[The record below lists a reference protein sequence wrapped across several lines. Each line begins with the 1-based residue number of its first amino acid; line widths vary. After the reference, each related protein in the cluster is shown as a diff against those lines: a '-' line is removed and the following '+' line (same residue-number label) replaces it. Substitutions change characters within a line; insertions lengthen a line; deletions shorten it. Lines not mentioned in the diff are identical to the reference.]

1 MEPVD
6 RKETQECTFLQQPNV
21 SLRDIEDTVAVVPR
35 SIGLGVSRDYDL
47 DREVPDALREIY
59 LNWKEAIIREHKLP
73 LQDFIPYIAKTNDRN
88 EIMILVEGKDIPRP
102 LEEHQPEPK
111 IFGYIRFVISQ
122 GKAEFIN
129 FESSFDD
136 QCLNLGRT
144 AKTEDNCLRGLQI
157 AALILCRE
165 NHHLRISANGCHWNF
180 GFNSQACLYSRA
192 TPSKA
197 KREMSIEGKPLK
209 LCADIHEDVAVTIGH
224 KGKPL
229 SLEDFQVWLRDTI
242 DLHETPGR
250 IRTPSGDLLLD
261 QYYQGR
267 LYFRGI
273 RVLQPVFEPGQA
285 FRFGYNLARGTVGR
299 DRQPLVNMEEIMAC
313 IHSIWER
320 AIEQA
325 GDVVLPKYLE
335 IFQGTPPPADARG
348 TDYLITET
356 TAHKMWDSLIHNSAG
371 AGVFYCLDSRRN
383 DDYPIIRSELRKEPG
398 TLPDSLWKIFRKYG
412 LVRYPKEELYKL
424 LQTSETVGL
433 LETVFAYS
441 VAHTLRALL
450 RLDPRTEKT
459 SISFVRCVSDA
470 VDMAYRAEQDTLYIH
485 EKWLWPHTTCQGAEQ
500 LAVPE
505 PDVFVWQH
513 TVEVLYHR
521 LLAVILNESEGR
533 RAGQNARHLLR
544 LAHHKLHFMPRNIQ
558 VALKDEKSLTVSF
571 YTGHSLL
578 FVEQYGVYVHYL
590 VILHRPN
597 CEVRTNNLIYNS
609 TKDTCACP
617 RKAVSLASRTARFS
631 GLNSGTWTP
640 TVVRMRGRDNIAQD
654 GSSASGLKALD
665 GELIGIP
672 PGAVSLLPSANTSH
686 TVKADDCDALLSSH
700 PTESDND
707 RTVAIA
713 ATERTVADAAPVAPK
728 IDGTQ
733 ERMIVSRNVS
743 PQPPGDIG
751 HVAAVEGNSCAASN
765 GTLFSESNHSPEDT
779 ILWNPLD
786 SGALMGG
793 PEETFAKAR
802 ETNDRLTTHE
812 ITEDVLGGANAR
824 HSSPLPTCP
833 HPAAG
838 VGNLEACQ
846 LYDNGQ
852 QLCEVAYHS
861 SSHIST
867 KTRPLQP
874 GMNYPELSRGTFA
887 KVELKSANAQ
897 CYNTVHYI
905 IYIHDIVRPF
915 PETALSPKL
924 MVTKY
929 SFIADH
935 LNFSAES
942 PIEKKKELVLH
953 FRTLDKM
960 GEESDS
966 EFICIND
973 IVSADTEQDRWSV
986 SHDFQKPSP
995 GSGFYARYAIQRDDQ
1010 PLSLFMTAL
1019 KPTLSNHSG
1028 TYRPPNFSPLPVAVV
1043 IDFSPEDLRMSS
1055 GFKEAG
1061 YRIGAAI
1068 GYDTQCYQP
1077 WKNLHPEASMNLGSP
1092 SSIILDIESG
1102 NLRLPELGSSSN
1114 PRIGIF
1120 SIWKEPQVTPSPGP
1134 DAPNLLEDYE
1144 TIFRWCRLTAQ
1155 SSSLNFD
1162 FIVLTSF
1169 QPTADKVFSTL
1180 LADTVAVLLEQGYS
1194 VTVRSIVLDYR
1205 EEKKESHV
1213 LLLFAAPCGTIPQWI
1228 DETLSDL
1235 QLTSLDG
1242 SSVLGNNMESTT
1254 TAETQCL
1261 VNSGSV
1267 TDAAHPEDKA
1277 DHDQATMRHGSLPIP
1292 DIAYQADRTGDDCQP
1307 CTRPCMTL
1315 DPIPRLTRNIATI
1328 VTRVIGELSKDSQ
1341 RPDEC
1346 TANIRP
1352 EDDSENAKRLRL

>member
-1 MEPVD
+1 M
-6 RKETQECTFLQQPNV
+6 
-21 SLRDIEDTVAVVPR
+21 AVVPR

-88 EIMILVEGKDIPRP
+88 EIMILVEGKDIPPP

-144 AKTEDNCLRGLQI
+144 AKTEDNCLRGLQV

-192 TPSKA
+192 TPSKV

-558 VALKDEKSLTVSF
+558 VALKDENSLTVSF

-713 ATERTVADAAPVAPK
+713 ATERTVGDAAPVAPK

-793 PEETFAKAR
+793 PEETLAKAR

-852 QLCEVAYHS
+852 QLREVAYHS

-867 KTRPLQP
+867 LTPSKIDGR
-874 GMNYPELSRGTFA
+874 SRMTY
-887 KVELKSANAQ
+887 KSLVSQ
-897 CYNTVHYI
+897 Q
-905 IYIHDIVRPF
+905 
-915 PETALSPKL
+915 
-924 MVTKY
+924 
-929 SFIADH
+929 
-935 LNFSAES
+935 
-942 PIEKKKELVLH
+942 KKKVDAMYQ
-953 FRTLDKM
+953 DKLKIEWI
-960 GEESDS
+960 G
-966 EFICIND
+966 
-973 IVSADTEQDRWSV
+973 
-986 SHDFQKPSP
+986 P

-1102 NLRLPELGSSSN
+1102 NVRLPELGSSSN

-1261 VNSGSV
+1261 VDSGSV